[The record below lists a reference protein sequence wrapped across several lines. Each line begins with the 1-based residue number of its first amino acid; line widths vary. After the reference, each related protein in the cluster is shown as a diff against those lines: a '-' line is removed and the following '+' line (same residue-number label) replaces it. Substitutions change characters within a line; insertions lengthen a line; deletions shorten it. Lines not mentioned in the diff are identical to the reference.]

1 MFSLKCYNI
10 QYVYNV
16 YDVERVL
23 YNIITVMGKCQVK
36 INVTTLTWIKYL
48 SNPL

>member
-1 MFSLKCYNI
+1 MILMFSLKCYNI

-23 YNIITVMGKCQVK
+23 YNNIIIVMGKWQVK
-36 INVTTLTWIKYL
+36 IHVITLE
-48 SNPL
+48 

>member
-1 MFSLKCYNI
+1 MILMFSLKCYNI

-23 YNIITVMGKCQVK
+23 YNNIIIVMGKLQVK
-36 INVTTLTWIKYL
+36 IHVITLE
-48 SNPL
+48 